1 MNILPTASLVLCIT
15 AGTIK
20 HILPRMGYDV
30 SGMLLGAGNVIT
42 IAGVALVALC
52 LAKRDR

>member
-1 MNILPTASLVLCIT
+1 MNILPTASLILCLIG
-15 AGTIK
+15 AMVRQ
-20 HILPRMGYDV
+20 ILPRMGYDV

-52 LAKRDR
+52 LAKRI

>member
-1 MNILPTASLVLCIT
+1 MNILPTASLILCLIGAT
-15 AGTIK
+15 VRQ
-20 HILPRMGYDV
+20 ILPRMGYDV

-52 LAKRDR
+52 LATRDR